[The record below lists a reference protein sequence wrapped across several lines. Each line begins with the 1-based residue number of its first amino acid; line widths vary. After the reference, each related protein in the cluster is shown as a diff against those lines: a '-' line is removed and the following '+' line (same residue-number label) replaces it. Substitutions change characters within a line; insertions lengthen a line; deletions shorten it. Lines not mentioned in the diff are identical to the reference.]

1 VQQAPKGRKVRDFIT
16 GATGSRVPPVIR
28 NTTFRML
35 PDSPAAAKKEHAA
48 LPGEP
53 SADQAAFQQDMRG
66 ICS

>member
-1 VQQAPKGRKVRDFIT
+1 
-16 GATGSRVPPVIR
+16 
-28 NTTFRML
+28 ML